1 VREAPVDV
9 VRRTDQQ
16 RLALGRRG
24 PCVSVFLP
32 THRAGREAEQAPIR
46 LKNLL
51 QQATDALTAD
61 GVRAPE
67 IDRLLAPLRG
77 LLDDRLFWQYQSDGL
92 ALFSRPG
99 WWRSFRVPLDLPEL
113 AVVDDRFHVTSL
125 LAGDGHFVL
134 ALSQNQ
140 IRLLE
145 GTRDRV
151 EEVDLPGVPLGI
163 RDALQGEEVQKQLQ
177 LYVADRGGVGA
188 SGIYHGQGHP
198 GEGQAERVLR
208 YFRKVDRGLREVLAG
223 DRAPM
228 VLAAVEHLSPI
239 FRKANTYPQLVDE
252 VVPGSPEGLSPHEL
266 HARAWPI
273 VEPLFLRA
281 QREAA
286 ARYDRLAGTGLTSQD
301 AQDIV
306 RAAEDSRIETLF
318 ISHDPAG
325 PSGAAADV
333 PVSDGDGGLR
343 DVMERTTVTALSKG
357 ATVYVF
363 PAGEVPGGGNA
374 AAVFRYPTQALKPFR
389 PLPLVSWGD
398 GGGEEPVAGQPA
410 GWKKA

>member
-1 VREAPVDV
+1 VDV
-9 VRRTDQQ
+9 VRRTDLQ
-16 RLALGRRG
+16 RLALGRHG
-24 PCVSVFLP
+24 PCVSMFLP
-32 THRAGREAEQAPIR
+32 THRAGREVEQAPIR

-51 QQATDALTAD
+51 RHATDALKSD

-67 IDRLLAPLRG
+67 IDRLLAPLRR

-113 AVVDDRFHVTSL
+113 AVVDDRFHVTPLLQL
-125 LAGDGHFVL
+125 LAGDGHFFVL

-151 EEVDLPGVPLGI
+151 EEVELPGVPLGV
-163 RDALQGEEVQKQLQ
+163 RDALQGEEVQRQLQ
-177 LYVADRGGVGA
+177 LYVADRGGPGA
-188 SGIYHGQGHP
+188 GRIYHGHGHP
-198 GEGQAERVLR
+198 GEGQAERILR
-208 YFRKVDRGLREVLAG
+208 YFRKVDRGLREMLASE
-223 DRAPM
+223 RAPM

-239 FRKANTYPQLVDE
+239 YRKANTYPQLVDE
-252 VVPGSPEGLSPHEL
+252 VLPGSPEGLSPHEL
-266 HARAWPI
+266 HAMAWPI

-281 QREAA
+281 QREAV
-286 ARYDRLAGTGLTSQD
+286 ARYDRLAGTGQTSQD

-306 RAAEDSRIETLF
+306 RAAEDGRIETLF
-318 ISHDPAG
+318 ISQHPAG
-325 PSGAAADV
+325 PSGAAGDA

-343 DVMERTTVTALSKG
+343 DVLGLATVTALSKG
-357 ATVYVF
+357 GTVYVF

-374 AAVFRYPTQALKPFR
+374 AAVFRYPDQAHEA
-389 PLPLVSWGD
+389 V
-398 GGGEEPVAGQPA
+398 PA
-410 GWKKA
+410 ATTGVLG

>member
-1 VREAPVDV
+1 VDV
-9 VRRTDQQ
+9 IRRTDLQ
-16 RLALGRRG
+16 RLALGRHG

-32 THRAGREAEQAPIR
+32 THRAGPEVQQAPIR

-51 QQATDALTAD
+51 RQATDALKSD

-67 IDRLLAPLRG
+67 IDRLLAPLRR

-113 AVVDDRFHVTSL
+113 AVVDDRFHVSPLLPL
-125 LAGDGHFVL
+125 LAGDGHFFVL

-151 EEVDLPGVPLGI
+151 EEVELPGVPLGV
-163 RDALQGEEVQKQLQ
+163 RDALQGQEIQKQLQ

-188 SGIYHGQGHP
+188 GGVYHGHGHP
-198 GEGQAERVLR
+198 GEGQAERILR
-208 YFRKVDRGLREVLAG
+208 YFRKVDRALREVLAG
-223 DRAPM
+223 EHAPM

-239 FRKANTYPQLVDE
+239 YHQANTYPQLVDE
-252 VVPGSPEGLSPHEL
+252 VLPGSPEGLRSHEL

-301 AQDIV
+301 PQDIV
-306 RAAEDSRIETLF
+306 RAAEDGRIETLF
-318 ISHDPAG
+318 VSQHPAG
-325 PSGAAADV
+325 PSAAAGDV
-333 PVSDGDGGLR
+333 SGSDEDSRLR
-343 DVMERTTVTALSKG
+343 DVLELATVTALSKG
-357 ATVYVF
+357 GTVYVF
-363 PAGEVPGGGNA
+363 PAGEVPGGGSA
-374 AAVFRYPTQALKPFR
+374 AAVFRYPAQAHQA
-389 PLPLVSWGD
+389 V
-398 GGGEEPVAGQPA
+398 PA
-410 GWKKA
+410 AATGVHG

>member
-1 VREAPVDV
+1 VDV
-9 VRRTDQQ
+9 VRRTDLQ
-16 RLALGRRG
+16 RLALGRHG

-32 THRAGREAEQAPIR
+32 THRAGREVEQAPIR

-51 QQATDALTAD
+51 WQATDALKSD

-67 IDRLLAPLRG
+67 IDRLQAPLRR

-113 AVVDDRFHVTSL
+113 AVVGDRFHVTPLLPL
-125 LAGDGHFVL
+125 LAGDGHFFVL

-151 EEVDLPGVPLGI
+151 EEVDLPGVPLGV
-163 RDALQGEEVQKQLQ
+163 RDALQGEEVQQQLQ
-177 LYVADRGGVGA
+177 LYVADRGGPGA
-188 SGIYHGQGHP
+188 GGIYHGHGHP
-198 GEGQAERVLR
+198 GEVQEERILR

-223 DRAPM
+223 EGAPM

-239 FRKANTYPQLVDE
+239 YRKANTYPQLVDE
-252 VVPGSPEGLSPHEL
+252 VLPGSPEGLSLHEL

-273 VEPLFLRA
+273 VKPLFLRA
-281 QREAA
+281 QGEAV
-286 ARYDRLAGTGLTSQD
+286 ARYNRLAGTGLTSQD
-301 AQDIV
+301 PQDIV
-306 RAAEDSRIETLF
+306 RAAEDGRIETLF
-318 ISHDPAG
+318 VSHDPAG
-325 PSGAAADV
+325 PSGAAGAV
-333 PVSDGDGGLR
+333 PVSDGDGELR
-343 DVMERTTVTALSKG
+343 DVLELATVTALSKG
-357 ATVYVF
+357 GTVYVF

-374 AAVFRYPTQALKPFR
+374 AAVFRYPAQAH
-389 PLPLVSWGD
+389 
-398 GGGEEPVAGQPA
+398 EAIPA
-410 GWKKA
+410 ATTRVLG

>member
-1 VREAPVDV
+1 MDV
-9 VRRTDQQ
+9 IRRTDLQ
-16 RLALGRRG
+16 RLALGRHG

-32 THRAGREAEQAPIR
+32 THRAGPEVQQAPIR

-51 QQATDALTAD
+51 RQATDALKSD

-67 IDRLLAPLRG
+67 IDRLLAPLRR

-113 AVVDDRFHVTSL
+113 AVVDDRFHVSPLLPL
-125 LAGDGHFVL
+125 LAGDGHFFVL

-151 EEVDLPGVPLGI
+151 EEVELPGVPLGV
-163 RDALQGEEVQKQLQ
+163 RNALQGEEIQKQLQ

-188 SGIYHGQGHP
+188 GGVYHGHGHP
-198 GEGQAERVLR
+198 GEGQEERILR
-208 YFRKVDRGLREVLAG
+208 YFRKVDRALREVLAG
-223 DRAPM
+223 ERAPM

-239 FRKANTYPQLVDE
+239 FRQANTYPQLVDE

-286 ARYDRLAGTGLTSQD
+286 VRYGRLAGTGLTSQD
-301 AQDIV
+301 PQDIG
-306 RAAEDSRIETLF
+306 RAAEDGRIETLF
-318 ISHDPAG
+318 VSQHPAG
-325 PSGAAADV
+325 PSAAAGDV
-333 PVSDGDGGLR
+333 SGSDGDSGLR
-343 DVMERTTVTALSKG
+343 DALELATVTALAKG
-357 ATVYVF
+357 GTVYVF
-363 PAGEVPGGGNA
+363 PAGEVPGGGSA
-374 AAVFRYPTQALKPFR
+374 AAVFRYPAQAYEAVPV
-389 PLPLVSWGD
+389 LPLASSGD
-398 GGGEEPVAGQPA
+398 GGS
-410 GWKKA
+410 

>member
-1 VREAPVDV
+1 VDV
-9 VRRTDQQ
+9 VRRTDLR
-16 RLALGRRG
+16 RLALGWQG

-32 THRAGREAEQAPIR
+32 THRAGREVKQAPIR

-51 QQATDALTAD
+51 RQATDVLKTD

-67 IDRLLAPLRG
+67 IDRLLAPLRR

-113 AVVDDRFHVTSL
+113 AVVDDRFHVTPLLQL
-125 LAGDGHFVL
+125 LAGDGHFFVL

-151 EEVDLPGVPLGI
+151 EEVDLPGVPLGV
-163 RDALQGEEVQKQLQ
+163 RDALQGEEVQQQLQ
-177 LYVADRGGVGA
+177 LSVADRGGPGA
-188 SGIYHGQGHP
+188 GGIYHGHSHP
-198 GEGQAERVLR
+198 GEAQAERVLR

-223 DRAPM
+223 ERAPM

-239 FRKANTYPQLVDE
+239 YRQANTYPQLVDE
-252 VVPGSPEGLSPHEL
+252 VLPGSPEDLSLHEL

-273 VEPLFLRA
+273 VEPLSLRA
-281 QREAA
+281 QREAV
-286 ARYDRLAGTGLTSQD
+286 ARYDRLAGTGPTSQD

-306 RAAEDSRIETLF
+306 RAAEDGRIETLF
-318 ISHDPAG
+318 VSQHPTGA
-325 PSGAAADV
+325 SAAAGDV

-343 DVMERTTVTALSKG
+343 DVLELATVTALSKG
-357 ATVYVF
+357 GTVYVL

-374 AAVFRYPTQALKPFR
+374 AAVFRYPAQAH
-389 PLPLVSWGD
+389 
-398 GGGEEPVAGQPA
+398 EAIPA
-410 GWKKA
+410 ATTRVLG

>member
-1 VREAPVDV
+1 MDAI
-9 VRRTDQQ
+9 RRTDLQ

-32 THRAGREAEQAPIR
+32 THRAGREVEQAPIR
-46 LKNLL
+46 LKTLL
-51 QQATDALTAD
+51 RQATEALEAD
-61 GVRAPE
+61 GVKAPTTKS
-67 IDRLLAPLRG
+67 LLAPLRR

-113 AVVDDRFHVTSL
+113 AVVDDRFHVTPLLPL
-125 LAGDGHFVL
+125 LAGDGHFFVL

-145 GTRDRV
+145 GTRHRL
-151 EEVDLPGVPLGI
+151 EEVDLPGVPLGV

-188 SGIYHGQGHP
+188 GGVYHGHGHP
-198 GEGQAERVLR
+198 GEGQAERILR
-208 YFRKVDRGLREVLAG
+208 YLRKVDRGLREVLAG
-223 DRAPM
+223 ERAPM

-252 VVPGSPEGLSPHEL
+252 VVPGSPEGLNPHEL

-301 AQDIV
+301 PQDIV
-306 RAAEDSRIETLF
+306 RAAENGRIETLF
-318 ISHDPAG
+318 VSQHPAG
-325 PSGAAADV
+325 PSAAAGDV
-333 PVSDGDGGLR
+333 SVSDEDSRLR
-343 DVMERTTVTALSKG
+343 DMLELATVTALSKG
-357 ATVYVF
+357 GTVYVF
-363 PAGEVPGGGNA
+363 PAGEVPGGGSA
-374 AAVFRYPTQALKPFR
+374 AAVFRYPAQAHH
-389 PLPLVSWGD
+389 
-398 GGGEEPVAGQPA
+398 PVPA
-410 GWKKA
+410 AATGVLG

>member
-1 VREAPVDV
+1 VDV
-9 VRRTDQQ
+9 VRRTDLQ
-16 RLALGRRG
+16 RLALGRHG
-24 PCVSVFLP
+24 PCVSMFLP
-32 THRAGREAEQAPIR
+32 THRAGREVEQAPIR

-51 QQATDALTAD
+51 RHATDALKSD

-67 IDRLLAPLRG
+67 IDRLLAPLRR

-113 AVVDDRFHVTSL
+113 AVVDDRFHVTPLLQL
-125 LAGDGHFVL
+125 LAGDGHFFVL

-151 EEVDLPGVPLGI
+151 EEVELPGVPLGV
-163 RDALQGEEVQKQLQ
+163 RDALQGEEVQRQLQ
-177 LYVADRGGVGA
+177 LYVADRGGPGA
-188 SGIYHGQGHP
+188 GRIYHGHGHP
-198 GEGQAERVLR
+198 GEGQAERILR
-208 YFRKVDRGLREVLAG
+208 YFRKVDRGLREVLASE
-223 DRAPM
+223 RAPM

-239 FRKANTYPQLVDE
+239 YRKANTYPQLVDE
-252 VVPGSPEGLSPHEL
+252 VLPGSPEGLSPHEL

-281 QREAA
+281 QREAV
-286 ARYDRLAGTGLTSQD
+286 ARYDRLAGTGQTSQD

-306 RAAEDSRIETLF
+306 RAAEDGRIETLF
-318 ISHDPAG
+318 ISQHPAG
-325 PSGAAADV
+325 PSGAAGDA

-343 DVMERTTVTALSKG
+343 DVLGLATVTALSKG
-357 ATVYVF
+357 GTVYVF

-374 AAVFRYPTQALKPFR
+374 AAVFRYPDQAHEA
-389 PLPLVSWGD
+389 V
-398 GGGEEPVAGQPA
+398 PA
-410 GWKKA
+410 ATTGVLG

>member
-1 VREAPVDV
+1 
-9 VRRTDQQ
+9 
-16 RLALGRRG
+16 
-24 PCVSVFLP
+24 VFLP
-32 THRAGREAEQAPIR
+32 THRAGPEVQQAPIR

-51 QQATDALTAD
+51 RQATDALKSD

-67 IDRLLAPLRG
+67 IDRLLAPLRR

-113 AVVDDRFHVTSL
+113 AVVDDRFHVSPLLPL
-125 LAGDGHFVL
+125 LAGDGHFFVL

-151 EEVDLPGVPLGI
+151 EEVELPGVPLGV

-188 SGIYHGQGHP
+188 GGVYHGHGHP
-198 GEGQAERVLR
+198 GEGQAERILR

-223 DRAPM
+223 ERAPM
-228 VLAAVEHLSPI
+228 ILAAVEHLSPI
-239 FRKANTYPQLVDE
+239 YRKANTYPQLVDE

-286 ARYDRLAGTGLTSQD
+286 ARYDRLASTGLTSQD
-301 AQDIV
+301 PQDIV
-306 RAAEDSRIETLF
+306 RVAEDGRIEILF
-318 ISHDPAG
+318 VSQHPAG
-325 PSGAAADV
+325 PSAAAD
-333 PVSDGDGGLR
+333 
-343 DVMERTTVTALSKG
+343 DVRSATRTTG
-357 ATVYVF
+357 CEVYWSWRRLPPF
-363 PAGEVPGGGNA
+363 PRAAPSTCSQPVRSRVA
-374 AAVFRYPTQALKPFR
+374 AAPQRYSGTRLRPIKPSR
-389 PLPLVSWGD
+389 PLPLVSWG
-398 GGGEEPVAGQPA
+398 EAAVEPVAGQA
-410 GWKKA
+410 ARLEQLSMGRGRRS